1 MVIKMVINWVMI
13 HMELMNQW
21 MEWELYPIFR
31 HTDILSGFRRSSLKN
46 FRRRKAIPVES
57 PQNHVA
63 MSCVITNHTMALWLH
78 TRPSQEIRDPE
89 ATEFNQNSP
98 RKWTML
104 YTTLLGP
111 LPIETV
117 VSLPPVLAPSGTVSL
132 QDFKTTP
139 TWEMMRS
146 CIRRSKYQNTNHVQH
161 EYSLS
166 SAIFCAWW
174 CIYSQRCVSLD
185 LFSNTIWHLEP
196 LGLGMTW
203 PYQTRTQ
210 RPYNNQLRFLHP
222 PRPWHAESEALR
234 RLQSS
239 SERLEMGEGYSKPR
253 SVSNGRIVRA
263 GTS

>member
-1 MVIKMVINWVMI
+1 MV
-13 HMELMNQW
+13 
-21 MEWELYPIFR
+21 
-31 HTDILSGFRRSSLKN
+31 
-46 FRRRKAIPVES
+46 
-57 PQNHVA
+57 
-63 MSCVITNHTMALWLH
+63 LWLH

-89 ATEFNQNSP
+89 ATEFNHNSP

-104 YTTLLGP
+104 YHASGP
-111 LPIETV
+111 TAHRNGRFTSTRPRPFGDSIT
-117 VSLPPVLAPSGTVSL
+117 AGL
-132 QDFKTTP
+132 QDNSHLRNDEKLY
-139 TWEMMRS
+139 S
-146 CIRRSKYQNTNHVQH
+146 KIKYQNTNHVQH

-185 LFSNTIWHLEP
+185 LFSNTIWHLEL

-203 PYQTRTQ
+203 PYQTRTH

-253 SVSNGRIVRA
+253 SVSNGRIVRG